1 MRRATFLQIAREGWS
16 FVALALALAYA
27 GGYFA
32 GWWAALPFLALAAW
46 LIAFFHDPV
55 RDVPS
60 EPLAVIVPVDGRVA
74 QRRECYDPFLD
85 REAVRVSIDVLRLGA
100 YLLRTPAEGT
110 VLELPASAMAGFSGT
125 ASWIRTDEGDDI
137 VLTVPRGPMF
147 GARPCQ
153 VSFGERVGQSR
164 RCGPRRLA
172 RRMDVYLP
180 PHSRVEVSVG
190 QRVRAGTNVLATLV
204 HKRNGN
210 GGHGKVD

>member
-16 FVALALALAYA
+16 FIAFALVLAY
-27 GGYFA
+27 GGAYFA
-32 GWWAALPFLALAAW
+32 GWWAGLPFLALAAW

-60 EPLAVIVPVDGRVA
+60 EPLAVIVPADGRVTH
-74 QRRECYDPFLD
+74 RRECYDAFLD
-85 REAVRVSIDVLRLGA
+85 REAIRISIDVASLGA

-110 VLELPASAMAGFSGT
+110 VLELPAAAWSDFGGT

-137 VLTVPRGPMF
+137 VLTVPRGAMF

-153 VSFGERVGQSR
+153 VSFGERVGQGR

-172 RRMDVYLP
+172 RRIDIYLP

-190 QRVRAGTNVLATLV
+190 QRVRAGSDVLATLV

-210 GGHGKVD
+210 GHG